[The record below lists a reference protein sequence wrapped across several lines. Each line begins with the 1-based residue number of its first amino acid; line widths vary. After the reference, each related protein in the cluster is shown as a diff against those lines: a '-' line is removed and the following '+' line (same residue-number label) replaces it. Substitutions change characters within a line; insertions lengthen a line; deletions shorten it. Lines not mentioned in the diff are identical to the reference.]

1 MSAIEGIVLPSGGAP
16 QMRVVKLSTE
26 KQELALLQ
34 MEMLIVMV
42 LALLKPVTG
51 KP

>member
-1 MSAIEGIVLPSGGAP
+1 MSAIGGIVLPSGGSP
-16 QMRVVKLSTE
+16 HLRDVKLSTE

-34 MEMLIVMV
+34 MAMEVVV